1 MVRLYLDGSGCCFP
15 RALARVSMSLSLSP
29 ISLADAKQYIAD
41 FHRHHKPPQGHKFSI
56 AVRDADLKICGV
68 VIVGRPVA
76 RMLDDGYT
84 AEVTRLCTD
93 GTRTACSILY
103 AAAARASKAMGYR
116 KVITYILES
125 ESGASLKASGWKF
138 EKAAGGGTW
147 DRPNIG
153 RSRVDNHPTET
164 KQLWSA

>member
-1 MVRLYLDGSGCCFP
+1 MRINFP
-15 RALARVSMSLSLSP
+15 SHRRGYIGPLVGVSVSLHLSP
-29 ISLADAKQYIAD
+29 VPLKEACQYIAD

-56 AVRDADLKICGV
+56 GVRDENAKLCGV

-93 GTRTACSILY
+93 GSKNACSILY
-103 AAAARASKAMGYR
+103 AAAARAAKAMGYR

-125 ESGASLKASGWKF
+125 ETGASLKASGWRF
-138 EKAAGGGTW
+138 EKIAGGGTW
-147 DRPNIG
+147 DRPNRARI
-153 RSRVDNHPTET
+153 DKHPIEA
-164 KQLWSA
+164 KQLWSATA